1 MILIPELLPAGS
13 KLREIAYYMEDNN
26 IDIFAS
32 TETIKMGNFGSV
44 DIKNNKNGNELVETL
59 N

>member
-13 KLREIAYYMEDNN
+13 KLREIAYYMEANN

-32 TETIKMGNFGSV
+32 TETIKMGNFGGLWGYS
-44 DIKNNKNGNELVETL
+44 KCG
-59 N
+59 